1 MEDKKIKLRQD
12 RNLFHALTRNEN
24 SVSYGTDRITKTQV
38 NKSKNSSCL
47 KNKDFLGLY
56 RELENKNE
64 LYFDEKK
71 QEATAAAYIPFVE
84 QQKNIARPSTL
95 YSFKGPFVLLHADIA
110 DIRFL
115 AKSIVD
121 LKYCIV
127 FVDLSKIDTYPMK
140 HRRLLRRKI
149 ELFYNKNV
157 KERKMDEKMSVN
169 RSRI

>member
-56 RELENKNE
+56 RELENENE

-140 HRRLLRRKI
+140 HRRLLRRKLSYSI
-149 ELFYNKNV
+149 T
-157 KERKMDEKMSVN
+157 KMSK
-169 RSRI
+169 RGKWTRK